1 MKTMIRTRS
10 QVLTAAVLGWLVV
23 GCSAGGPDEAVAPA
37 LPEADARAARAL
49 FEEESCT
56 MCHGPEAEGTDLAP
70 ALHDLRG
77 YWDEDRLVHY
87 LEDPAAFARED
98 PTFDARRETVYEME
112 MPAYAHVPESDRR
125 TLARWLLSR

>member
-1 MKTMIRTRS
+1 MKTMNRIRSR
-10 QVLTAAVLGWLVV
+10 LLAAAALGWLVA
-23 GCSAGGPDEAVAPA
+23 GCSAGGPDDAAEPVVA
-37 LPEADARAARAL
+37 EADAQAARAL

-70 ALHDLRG
+70 ALRDLRG
-77 YWDEDRLVHY
+77 YWDEDRLVRY

-125 TLARWLLSR
+125 NLARWLLSR